1 MEEVYTASEI
11 KRLLNPLLEKGFSF
25 EYFYEKG
32 GDSSCSYVCRF
43 KKGRDFFD
51 WREVSGGEEISF
63 VVYANGN
70 YDFPNLKT
78 LYKKEYTRFQ
88 VKHFLKKASVLA
100 RREFMAQLLLR
111 ELEKPSFFGIIL

>member
-11 KRLLNPLLEKGFSF
+11 KRLLHPLLEKGFSF

-51 WREVSGGEEISF
+51 WREVAGGEEINI
-63 VVYANGN
+63 VVSVNGE
-70 YDFPNLKT
+70 YRFPSLKS
-78 LYKKEYTRFQ
+78 LYPNAYRAFKW
-88 VKHFLKKASVLA
+88 KHFFRKASLLERRAFRKKCFHLNA
-100 RREFMAQLLLR
+100 RYA
-111 ELEKPSFFGIIL
+111 FG